1 MCHILHHVCTT
12 HYKSPK
18 VWMPKKSQG
27 YHVHIIIFLCHF
39 CFQKKYGCLL
49 EQLGLIIFCYIIII
63 YSSSLLQLISLYPGL
78 FIFASFITLIM
89 LRCSCCM
96 VRGLPWTSWINFWG
110 QWLSHLKKFNIR
122 DFNIRD
128 FWLRQQ
134 ETYGLT
140 LDTWRF
146 GCSSV
151 VLVETKGERDR
162 RLASN
167 KR

>member
-1 MCHILHHVCTT
+1 MPFPRIHVIITVPCDFCLKKKIWMHTWATWFDHI
-12 HYKSPK
+12 
-18 VWMPKKSQG
+18 
-27 YHVHIIIFLCHF
+27 F
-39 CFQKKYGCLL
+39 
-49 EQLGLIIFCYIIII
+49 YIIII

-122 DFNIRD
+122 DF
-128 FWLRQQ
+128 WLRQQ